1 MEDIQKFFNPFD
13 ITKYFDAVITGF
25 DCQHSK
31 PDPEI
36 YLTVACAIGASPA
49 SCIVIEDSEYGMH
62 AAKSAGMY
70 CIGYAPDQA
79 VAQDNSYA
87 DMVIH
92 DFQEFLI

>member
-49 SCIVIEDSEYGMH
+49 SCIVIEDSEHVCMQL
-62 AAKSAGMY
+62 SPLE
-70 CIGYAPDQA
+70 CI
-79 VAQDNSYA
+79 VL
-87 DMVIH
+87 DMLQIRPLH
-92 DFQEFLI
+92 RILPMQIW